1 MASLKQGLMS
11 IRLVCLPQFS
21 EPLKKRR
28 KIMGQNYTKYCHLSG
43 MLNYPVDCFEATKN
57 HRELVHG
64 PSDFVLVIKGTRLSC
79 HKKILM
85 AASRYFETMLTMFD
99 ERDKSEVELKDIVE
113 PNTMALC
120 LHFIYDGM
128 TMTSGSTTF
137 RKRILNKRNVHEILQ
152 LSIYLQIGI
161 LQTACCQH
169 IAERLSKKNCVPL
182 YIQALEMGPFELQCI
197 VEDFI
202 LQHFESIVS
211 KSNAKYLCDLN
222 RSQLCKLLASDKLLV
237 TSEATVYKAVFQ
249 WVNACPGERSQYWE
263 DMLDHVYFTLMSRDE
278 VENCLQNSL
287 VKKNLNIVNKIKE
300 AIDYLD
306 KPTNQKI
313 DYW

>member
-1 MASLKQGLMS
+1 MASINSQRQLGSSCILNIEKVIGT
-11 IRLVCLPQFS
+11 
-21 EPLKKRR
+21 RR
-28 KIMGQNYTKYCHLSG
+28 SMGQNYAKYCHLSG

-57 HRELVHG
+57 HRELLHG
-64 PSDFVLVIKGTRLSC
+64 PCDFILIIKGTRLAC
-79 HKKILM
+79 HKKVLM

-113 PNTMALC
+113 PHTMALC
-120 LHFIYDGM
+120 LHFIYASED
-128 TMTSGSTTF
+128 TSVSVS
-137 RKRILNKRNVHEILQ
+137 KRILTKRNVHDILQ
-152 LSIYLQIGI
+152 LAIYLQIGA
-161 LQTACCQH
+161 LQSACCHH
-169 IAERLSKKNCVPL
+169 IHERLSKKNCVPL
-182 YIQALEMGPFELQCI
+182 YIQALEIGPFELQCI

-249 WVNACPGERSQYWE
+249 WVNASPAERATHWE